1 MTTAAPTIGS
11 GITLLTAATPNG
23 YKASIAL
30 EELKAIGAIP
40 SYSVVPISF
49 QKNEQKS
56 DWFLKINPNGR
67 IPALVDAIE
76 GQAPVNVWESASILL
91 YLARVYDA
99 NHVFHFSD
107 PAEEQELLNWIFFL
121 QGGVGPMQG
130 QANHFFRY
138 APEKIPYAIKRYQDE
153 TRRLYSVYETRLAD
167 REYLVGPGRGKYT
180 IADIC
185 TYGWVSSYAWAGLS
199 LDTFPRLKAWLER
212 ISARPAVVLG
222 NSVPKSNYVKPED
235 AERAAKE
242 ASDWVRRVLLVSKLA
257 FIIHFDGRS

>member
-1 MTTAAPTIGS
+1 MTAAASTIGS
-11 GITLLTAATPNG
+11 GITLLTAATPDG

-30 EELKAIGAIP
+30 EELKAIGTIP
-40 SYSVVPISF
+40 SYSVVPTSF

-56 DWFLKINPNGR
+56 DWFLKMRRVRR

-91 YLARVYDA
+91 YLARVYDT

-107 PAEEQELLNWIFFL
+107 PAEEQELLNGIFFL
-121 QGGVGPMQG
+121 QGGFGPMQG

-153 TRRLYSVYETRLAD
+153 THRLYSLYETRLAD
-167 REYLVGPGRGKYT
+167 REYLVGPGTGKYT

-185 TYGWVSSYAWAGLS
+185 TYGALKLPMVQCSYAWAGLS
-199 LDTFPRLKAWLER
+199 LDGFPNLKAWLER
-212 ISARPAVVLG
+212 IAARPAVVRGSSILKG
-222 NSVPKSNYVKPED
+222 MGHK
-235 AERAAKE
+235 
-242 ASDWVRRVLLVSKLA
+242 
-257 FIIHFDGRS
+257 I

>member
-1 MTTAAPTIGS
+1 LAHPNMTTPAPTIGS
-11 GITLLTAATPNG
+11 GITLFTAATPNG

-40 SYSVVPISF
+40 SYSFVSISF

-91 YLARVYDA
+91 YLARVYDT

-107 PAEEQELLNWIFFL
+107 PAEEQELLNWIFFV

-153 TRRLYSVYETRLAD
+153 THRLYSVYETRLAD
-167 REYLVGPGRGKYT
+167 REYLVGPGKGKYT

-185 TYGWVSSYAWAGLS
+185 TYGWISSYAWAGLS
-199 LDTFPRLKAWLER
+199 LDSFPNLKAWLER
-212 ISARPAVVLG
+212 ISVRPAVVLG
-222 NSVPKSNYVKPED
+222 NSVPKSNNVKPED

-242 ASDWVRRVLLVSKLA
+242 ASDWILRGMGHK
-257 FIIHFDGRS
+257 I

>member
-1 MTTAAPTIGS
+1 MTTPAPTIGS
-11 GITLLTAATPNG
+11 GITLFTAATPNG

-40 SYSVVPISF
+40 SYSFVSISF

-56 DWFLKINPNGR
+56 DWYLK
-67 IPALVDAIE
+67 
-76 GQAPVNVWESASILL
+76 SASILL
-91 YLARVYDA
+91 YLARVYDT
-99 NHVFHFSD
+99 NYVFHFSD

-153 TRRLYSVYETRLAD
+153 THRLYSVYETRLAD
-167 REYLVGPGRGKYT
+167 REYLVGPGKGKYT

-185 TYGWVSSYAWAGLS
+185 TYGWISSYAWAGLS
-199 LDTFPRLKAWLER
+199 LDSFPNLKAWLER

-222 NSVPKSNYVKPED
+222 KSVPKSNEVKPED

-242 ASDWVRRVLLVSKLA
+242 ASDWILKGMGHK
-257 FIIHFDGRS
+257 I